1 MFEFD
6 YEKEAE
12 KMIDIKIDIDVI
24 TSEYIRKLSL
34 CSLESLQALNVI
46 YIYNKL
52 YVIANMSPKNR
63 TTFEE
68 ERREKLTQ
76 GLNLIKRKLNT
87 YYSYDIKDDEE
98 IKRIVERMKLIE
110 ESRTNSAYN
119 VLQDYKNALKKLYE
133 ESLGV
138 VRTVLPTHNLKH
150 INKANHR
157 ENQYLN
163 EIVDGIFAVG
173 DYNGLM
179 DYIARANSK
188 GMIVRKNQ
196 IFLPTNPFD
205 IANSSN
211 QKLKLTK
218 PVSIYDMSVKDFEP
232 VIDFYLD
239 AGNKPILR
247 FDNEWIARKEK
258 VRCKESIIDYLPKD
272 FLLNRNVTVN
282 DYDTK
287 ININE
292 IIDLKTY
299 NSNK

>member
-6 YEKEAE
+6 YETESE
-12 KMIDIKIDIDVI
+12 RMIDTKIDADGL
-24 TSEYIRKLSL
+24 TCEYIRKLSL
-34 CSLESLQALNVI
+34 CNLESLQALNII

-52 YVIANMSPKNR
+52 IVIANMTPKNR
-63 TTFEE
+63 STFEE
-68 ERREKLTQ
+68 ERREKLMQ

-119 VLQDYKNALKKLYE
+119 VLQDYKNSLKKLYE

-163 EIVDGIFAVG
+163 EIVDGVFAIG
-173 DYNGLM
+173 DYTGLM
-179 DYIARANSK
+179 DYIARAHAN

-196 IFLPTNPFD
+196 LFLPNNPFD
-205 IANSSN
+205 LESSTSTKI
-211 QKLKLTK
+211 KLIK
-218 PVSIYDMSVKDFEP
+218 PVSIYEMAVKDFEP
-232 VIDFYLD
+232 VVDFFLD

-247 FDNEWIARKEK
+247 FDNEWISRKEK
-258 VRCKESIIDYLPKD
+258 VRCKETTIDYLPKE
-272 FLLNRNVTVN
+272 FLLNRNVTVREN
-282 DYDTK
+282 
-287 ININE
+287 NNE
-292 IIDLKTY
+292 INLNEIM
-299 NSNK
+299 NSKKY

>member
-6 YEKEAE
+6 YETESE
-12 KMIDIKIDIDVI
+12 RMIDTKIDADGL
-24 TSEYIRKLSL
+24 TCEYIRKLSL
-34 CSLESLQALNVI
+34 CNLESLQALNII

-52 YVIANMSPKNR
+52 IVIANMTPKNR
-63 TTFEE
+63 STFEE

-163 EIVDGIFAVG
+163 EIVDGVFAIG
-173 DYNGLM
+173 DYTGLM
-179 DYIARANSK
+179 DYIARAHAN

-196 IFLPTNPFD
+196 LFLPNNPFD
-205 IANSSN
+205 LESSTSTKI
-211 QKLKLTK
+211 KLIK
-218 PVSIYDMSVKDFEP
+218 PVSIYEMAVKDFEP
-232 VIDFYLD
+232 VVDFFLD

-247 FDNEWIARKEK
+247 FDNEWISRKEK
-258 VRCKESIIDYLPKD
+258 VRCKETTIDYLPKE
-272 FLLNRNVTVN
+272 FLLNRNVTVREN
-282 DYDTK
+282 
-287 ININE
+287 NNE
-292 IIDLKTY
+292 INLNEIM
-299 NSNK
+299 NSKKY

>member
-6 YEKEAE
+6 YEKESE
-12 KMIDIKIDIDVI
+12 RMIDTKIDADGL
-24 TSEYIRKLSL
+24 TCEYIRKLSL
-34 CSLESLQALNVI
+34 CNLESLQALNII

-52 YVIANMSPKNR
+52 IVIANMNPKNR
-63 TTFEE
+63 STFEE

-138 VRTVLPTHNLKH
+138 VRTVLPTHNLRH

-163 EIVDGIFAVG
+163 EIVDGVFAIG
-173 DYNGLM
+173 DYTGLM
-179 DYIARANSK
+179 DYIARAHAN

-196 IFLPTNPFD
+196 LFLPNNPFD
-205 IANSSN
+205 LESSTSTKI
-211 QKLKLTK
+211 KLIK
-218 PVSIYDMSVKDFEP
+218 PVSIYEMAVKDFEP
-232 VIDFYLD
+232 VVDFFLD

-247 FDNEWIARKEK
+247 FDNEWISRKEK
-258 VRCKESIIDYLPKD
+258 VRCKETTMDYLPKE
-272 FLLNRNVTVN
+272 FLLNRNVTVREN
-282 DYDTK
+282 
-287 ININE
+287 NNE
-292 IIDLKTY
+292 INLNEIM
-299 NSNK
+299 NSKKY

>member
-6 YEKEAE
+6 YETESE
-12 KMIDIKIDIDVI
+12 RMIDTKIDADGL
-24 TSEYIRKLSL
+24 TCEYIRKLSL
-34 CSLESLQALNVI
+34 CNLESLQALNII

-52 YVIANMSPKNR
+52 IVIANMTPKNR
-63 TTFEE
+63 ATFEE

-163 EIVDGIFAVG
+163 EIVDGVFAIG
-173 DYNGLM
+173 DYTGLM
-179 DYIARANSK
+179 DYIARAHAN
-188 GMIVRKNQ
+188 GMTVRKNQ
-196 IFLPTNPFD
+196 LFLPNNPFD
-205 IANSSN
+205 LESSTSTKI
-211 QKLKLTK
+211 KLIK
-218 PVSIYDMSVKDFEP
+218 PVSIYEMAVKDFEP
-232 VIDFYLD
+232 VVDFFLD

-247 FDNEWIARKEK
+247 FDNEWISRKEK
-258 VRCKESIIDYLPKD
+258 VRCKETTIDYLPKE
-272 FLLNRNVTVN
+272 FLLNRNVTVREN
-282 DYDTK
+282 
-287 ININE
+287 NNE
-292 IIDLKTY
+292 INLNEIM
-299 NSNK
+299 NSKKY

>member
-6 YEKEAE
+6 YEKESE
-12 KMIDIKIDIDVI
+12 RMIDTKIDADGL
-24 TSEYIRKLSL
+24 TCEYIRKLSL
-34 CSLESLQALNVI
+34 CNLESLQALNII

-52 YVIANMSPKNR
+52 IVIANMNPKNR
-63 TTFEE
+63 SAFEE

-138 VRTVLPTHNLKH
+138 VRTVLPTHNLRH

-163 EIVDGIFAVG
+163 EIVDGVFAIG
-173 DYNGLM
+173 DYTGLM
-179 DYIARANSK
+179 DYIARSHAN

-196 IFLPTNPFD
+196 LFLPNNPFD
-205 IANSSN
+205 LESSTSTKI
-211 QKLKLTK
+211 KLIK
-218 PVSIYDMSVKDFEP
+218 PVSIYEMAVKDFEP
-232 VIDFYLD
+232 VVDFFLD

-247 FDNEWIARKEK
+247 FDNEWISRKEK
-258 VRCKESIIDYLPKD
+258 VRCKETTIDYLPKE
-272 FLLNRNVTVN
+272 FLLNRNVTVREN
-282 DYDTK
+282 
-287 ININE
+287 NNE
-292 IIDLKTY
+292 INLNEIM
-299 NSNK
+299 NSKKY

>member
-6 YEKEAE
+6 YETESE
-12 KMIDIKIDIDVI
+12 RMIDTKIDADGL
-24 TSEYIRKLSL
+24 TCEYIRKLSL
-34 CSLESLQALNVI
+34 CNLESLQALNII

-52 YVIANMSPKNR
+52 IVIANMTPKNR
-63 TTFEE
+63 STFEE

-163 EIVDGIFAVG
+163 EIVDGVFAIG
-173 DYNGLM
+173 DYTGLM
-179 DYIARANSK
+179 DYIARAHAN
-188 GMIVRKNQ
+188 GMTVRKNQ
-196 IFLPTNPFD
+196 LFLPNNPFD
-205 IANSSN
+205 LESSTSTKI
-211 QKLKLTK
+211 KLIK
-218 PVSIYDMSVKDFEP
+218 PVSIYEMAVKDFEP
-232 VIDFYLD
+232 VVDFFLD

-247 FDNEWIARKEK
+247 FDNEWISRKEK
-258 VRCKESIIDYLPKD
+258 VRCKETTIDYLPKE
-272 FLLNRNVTVN
+272 FLLNRNVTVREN
-282 DYDTK
+282 
-287 ININE
+287 NNE
-292 IIDLKTY
+292 INLNEIM
-299 NSNK
+299 NSKKY

>member
-6 YEKEAE
+6 YEKESE
-12 KMIDIKIDIDVI
+12 RMIDTKIDADGL
-24 TSEYIRKLSL
+24 TCEYIRKLSL
-34 CSLESLQALNVI
+34 CNLESLQALNII

-52 YVIANMSPKNR
+52 IVIANMTPKNR
-63 TTFEE
+63 STFEE

-138 VRTVLPTHNLKH
+138 VRTVLPIHNLKH

-163 EIVDGIFAVG
+163 EIVDGVFAIG
-173 DYNGLM
+173 DYTGLM
-179 DYIARANSK
+179 DYIARAHAN

-196 IFLPTNPFD
+196 LFLPNNPFD
-205 IANSSN
+205 LESSTSTKI
-211 QKLKLTK
+211 KLIK
-218 PVSIYDMSVKDFEP
+218 PVSIYEMAVKDFEP
-232 VIDFYLD
+232 VVDFFLD

-247 FDNEWIARKEK
+247 FDNEWISRKEK
-258 VRCKESIIDYLPKD
+258 VRCKETTIDYLPKE
-272 FLLNRNVTVN
+272 FLLNRNVTVREN
-282 DYDTK
+282 
-287 ININE
+287 NNE
-292 IIDLKTY
+292 INLNEIM
-299 NSNK
+299 NSKKY

>member
-6 YEKEAE
+6 YEKESE
-12 KMIDIKIDIDVI
+12 RMIDTKIDADGL
-24 TSEYIRKLSL
+24 TCEYIRKLSL
-34 CSLESLQALNVI
+34 CNLESLQALNII

-52 YVIANMSPKNR
+52 IVIANMTPKNR
-63 TTFEE
+63 ATFEE

-163 EIVDGIFAVG
+163 EIVDGVFAIG
-173 DYNGLM
+173 DYTGLM
-179 DYIARANSK
+179 DYIARAHAN

-196 IFLPTNPFD
+196 LFLPNNPFD
-205 IANSSN
+205 LESSTSTKI
-211 QKLKLTK
+211 KLIK
-218 PVSIYDMSVKDFEP
+218 PVSIYEMAVKDFEP
-232 VIDFYLD
+232 VVDFFLD

-247 FDNEWIARKEK
+247 FDNEWISRKEK
-258 VRCKESIIDYLPKD
+258 VRCKETTIDYLPKE
-272 FLLNRNVTVN
+272 FLLNRNVTVREN
-282 DYDTK
+282 
-287 ININE
+287 NNE
-292 IIDLKTY
+292 INLNEIM
-299 NSNK
+299 NSKKY

>member
-6 YEKEAE
+6 YEKESE
-12 KMIDIKIDIDVI
+12 RMIDTKIDADGL
-24 TSEYIRKLSL
+24 TCEYIRKLSL
-34 CSLESLQALNVI
+34 CNLESLQALNII

-52 YVIANMSPKNR
+52 IVIANMTPKNR
-63 TTFEE
+63 STFEE

-163 EIVDGIFAVG
+163 EIVDGVFAIG
-173 DYNGLM
+173 DYTGLM
-179 DYIARANSK
+179 DYIARAHAN

-196 IFLPTNPFD
+196 LFLPNNPFD
-205 IANSSN
+205 LESSTPTKI
-211 QKLKLTK
+211 KLIK
-218 PVSIYDMSVKDFEP
+218 PVSIYEMAVKDFEP
-232 VIDFYLD
+232 VVDFFLD

-247 FDNEWIARKEK
+247 FDNEWISRKEK
-258 VRCKESIIDYLPKD
+258 VRCKETTIDYLPKE
-272 FLLNRNVTVN
+272 FLLNRNVTVREN
-282 DYDTK
+282 
-287 ININE
+287 NNE
-292 IIDLKTY
+292 INLNEIM
-299 NSNK
+299 NSKKY

>member
-6 YEKEAE
+6 YEKESE
-12 KMIDIKIDIDVI
+12 RMIDTKIDADGL
-24 TSEYIRKLSL
+24 TCEYIRKLSL
-34 CSLESLQALNVI
+34 CNLESLQALNII

-52 YVIANMSPKNR
+52 IVIANMTPNNR
-63 TTFEE
+63 STFEE
-68 ERREKLTQ
+68 ERREKFTQ
-76 GLNLIKRKLNT
+76 GLHLIKRKLNT

-163 EIVDGIFAVG
+163 EIVDGVFAIG
-173 DYNGLM
+173 DYTGLM
-179 DYIARANSK
+179 DYIARAHAN

-196 IFLPTNPFD
+196 LFLPNNPFD
-205 IANSSN
+205 LESSTSTKI
-211 QKLKLTK
+211 KLIK
-218 PVSIYDMSVKDFEP
+218 PVSIYEMAVKDFEP
-232 VIDFYLD
+232 VVDFFLD

-247 FDNEWIARKEK
+247 FDNEWISRKEK
-258 VRCKESIIDYLPKD
+258 VRCKETTIDYLPKE
-272 FLLNRNVTVN
+272 FLLNRNVTVREN
-282 DYDTK
+282 
-287 ININE
+287 NNE
-292 IIDLKTY
+292 INLNEIM
-299 NSNK
+299 NSKKY

>member
-6 YEKEAE
+6 YEKESE
-12 KMIDIKIDIDVI
+12 RMIDTKIDADGL
-24 TSEYIRKLSL
+24 TCEYIRKLSL
-34 CSLESLQALNVI
+34 CNLESLQALNII

-52 YVIANMSPKNR
+52 IVIANMTPKNR
-63 TTFEE
+63 STFEE

-163 EIVDGIFAVG
+163 EIVDGVFAIG
-173 DYNGLM
+173 DYTGLM
-179 DYIARANSK
+179 DYIARAHAN

-196 IFLPTNPFD
+196 LFLPNNPFD
-205 IANSSN
+205 LESSTSTKI
-211 QKLKLTK
+211 KLIK
-218 PVSIYDMSVKDFEP
+218 PVSIYEMAVKDFQP
-232 VIDFYLD
+232 VVDFFLD

-247 FDNEWIARKEK
+247 FDNEWISRKEK
-258 VRCKESIIDYLPKD
+258 VRCKETTIDYLPKE
-272 FLLNRNVTVN
+272 FLLNRNVTVREN
-282 DYDTK
+282 
-287 ININE
+287 NNE
-292 IIDLKTY
+292 INLNEIM
-299 NSNK
+299 NSKKY

>member
-6 YEKEAE
+6 YEKESE
-12 KMIDIKIDIDVI
+12 RMIDTKIDADGL
-24 TSEYIRKLSL
+24 TCEYIRKLSL
-34 CSLESLQALNVI
+34 CNLESLQALNII

-52 YVIANMSPKNR
+52 IVIANMTPKNR
-63 TTFEE
+63 STFEE

-163 EIVDGIFAVG
+163 EIVDGVFAIG
-173 DYNGLM
+173 DYTGLM
-179 DYIARANSK
+179 DYIARAHAN

-196 IFLPTNPFD
+196 LFLPNNPFD
-205 IANSSN
+205 LESSTSTKI
-211 QKLKLTK
+211 KLIK
-218 PVSIYDMSVKDFEP
+218 PVSIYEMAVKDFEP
-232 VIDFYLD
+232 VVDFFLD

-247 FDNEWIARKEK
+247 FDNEWISRKEK
-258 VRCKESIIDYLPKD
+258 
-272 FLLNRNVTVN
+272 
-282 DYDTK
+282 
-287 ININE
+287 
-292 IIDLKTY
+292 
-299 NSNK
+299 

>member
-1 MFEFD
+1 
-6 YEKEAE
+6 
-12 KMIDIKIDIDVI
+12 MIDTKIDADGL
-24 TSEYIRKLSL
+24 TCEYIRKLSL
-34 CSLESLQALNVI
+34 CNLESLQALNII

-52 YVIANMSPKNR
+52 IVIANMTPKNR
-63 TTFEE
+63 STFEE

-163 EIVDGIFAVG
+163 EIVDGVFAIG
-173 DYNGLM
+173 DYTGLM
-179 DYIARANSK
+179 DYIARAHAN

-196 IFLPTNPFD
+196 LFLPNNPFD
-205 IANSSN
+205 LESSTSTKI
-211 QKLKLTK
+211 KLIK
-218 PVSIYDMSVKDFEP
+218 PVSIYEMAVKDFEP
-232 VIDFYLD
+232 VVDFFLD

-247 FDNEWIARKEK
+247 FDNEWISRKEK
-258 VRCKESIIDYLPKD
+258 VRCKETTIDYLPKE
-272 FLLNRNVTVN
+272 FLLNRNVTVREN
-282 DYDTK
+282 
-287 ININE
+287 NNE
-292 IIDLKTY
+292 INLNEIM
-299 NSNK
+299 NSKKY

>member
-6 YEKEAE
+6 YEKESE
-12 KMIDIKIDIDVI
+12 RMIDTKIDADGL
-24 TSEYIRKLSL
+24 TCEYIRKLSL
-34 CSLESLQALNVI
+34 CNLESLQALNII

-52 YVIANMSPKNR
+52 IVIANMTPKNR
-63 TTFEE
+63 STFEE

-163 EIVDGIFAVG
+163 EIVDGVFAIG
-173 DYNGLM
+173 DYTGLM
-179 DYIARANSK
+179 DYIARAHAN

-196 IFLPTNPFD
+196 LFLPNNPFD
-205 IANSSN
+205 LESSTSTKI
-211 QKLKLTK
+211 KLIK
-218 PVSIYDMSVKDFEP
+218 PVSIYEMAVKDFEP
-232 VIDFYLD
+232 VVDFFLD

-247 FDNEWIARKEK
+247 FDNEWISRKEK
-258 VRCKESIIDYLPKD
+258 VRCKETTIDYLPKE
-272 FLLNRNVTVN
+272 FLLNRNVTVREN
-282 DYDTK
+282 
-287 ININE
+287 NNE
-292 IIDLKTY
+292 INLNEIM
-299 NSNK
+299 NSKKY

>member
-6 YEKEAE
+6 YETESE
-12 KMIDIKIDIDVI
+12 RMIDTKIDADGL
-24 TSEYIRKLSL
+24 TCEYIRKLSL
-34 CSLESLQALNVI
+34 CNLESLQALNII

-52 YVIANMSPKNR
+52 IVIANMTPKNR
-63 TTFEE
+63 ATFEE

-133 ESLGV
+133 ERLGV

-163 EIVDGIFAVG
+163 EIVDGVFAIG
-173 DYNGLM
+173 DYTGLM
-179 DYIARANSK
+179 DYIARAHAN
-188 GMIVRKNQ
+188 GMTVRKNQ
-196 IFLPTNPFD
+196 QFLPNNPFD
-205 IANSSN
+205 LESSTSTKI
-211 QKLKLTK
+211 KLIK
-218 PVSIYDMSVKDFEP
+218 PVSIYEMAVKDFEP
-232 VIDFYLD
+232 VVDFFLD

-247 FDNEWIARKEK
+247 FDNEWISRKEK
-258 VRCKESIIDYLPKD
+258 VRCKETTIDYLPKE
-272 FLLNRNVTVN
+272 FLLNRNVTVREN
-282 DYDTK
+282 
-287 ININE
+287 NNE
-292 IIDLKTY
+292 INLNEIM
-299 NSNK
+299 NSKKY